1 MRTELIKDT
10 YACLLDVIKS
20 ESLRAVQTN
29 DVEKWNKLM
38 EYLVINT
45 KSYFLLNSDG
55 LSALNEFVFTDEVI
69 YDMVL
74 QMKSS
79 FYTRMGLDEYEND
92 QLVGFVF
99 DAITVNVNEDNKDS
113 INIPDLLLNRI
124 NLADGPSYQA
134 LKHNPWLLMVV
145 LINTLIDASI
155 LIDIHEWQTNY
166 AKDLMR
172 INEINFDE
180 EEQENPFEKSI

>member
-1 MRTELIKDT
+1 MRTELIND
-10 YACLLDVIKS
+10 AHSCLLDVIKS

-55 LSALNEFVFTDEVI
+55 LGALNEFIFKDENI

-79 FYTRMGLDEYEND
+79 FFMRMALEHSEYNE
-92 QLVGFVF
+92 LVGYVF
-99 DAITVNVNEDNKDS
+99 DAITVNVNEDNRDN
-113 INIPDLLLNRI
+113 INIPELLLNRI
-124 NLADGPSYQA
+124 NLDDEPSYQA
-134 LKHNPWLLMVV
+134 LYHNPWLLMVV

-172 INEINFDE
+172 INEIDFDE
-180 EEQENPFEKSI
+180 EEQENPFEKPI